1 LRLIEATGKRE
12 AVMTLNI
19 SLQPLLAITA
29 GVLILVNPSLLN
41 HIVAIFLILFGI
53 LGLIQ

>member
-29 GVLILVNPSLLN
+29 GVLILVKPSLLN